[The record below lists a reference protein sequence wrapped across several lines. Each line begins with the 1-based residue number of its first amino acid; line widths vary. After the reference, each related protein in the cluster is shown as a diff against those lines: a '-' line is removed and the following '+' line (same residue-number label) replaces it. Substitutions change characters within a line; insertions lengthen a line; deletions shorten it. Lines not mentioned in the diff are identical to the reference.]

1 MADRAEWK
9 SKTGFLLAAIG
20 SAIGLGNIWRF
31 PYIAYRNGG
40 GAFLVPYFVA
50 LFIVGVPLLMLE
62 FGLGHHFRRA
72 FPQSLRQVHPRFAWI
87 GWWSVSFVMFGI
99 VAYYGVVIAWCGNY
113 LIYSVTQPWGELS
126 QVNTFFDESFLAA
139 FENGVPFAVYSET
152 DGFQFGR
159 FNVWI
164 VLSLAIIWFLN
175 WLITHRELRHGVELA
190 NRIFIPVLV
199 IITIILVIWSWNFE
213 GAQAGRE
220 LYLRPD
226 WSRVFEPN
234 TWIDAFSQIFFTLS
248 LGFGIMVAYASYL
261 PKDADIPTSAFL
273 AAIGN
278 CLFSL
283 VAGFA
288 VFSAAGLLAFDR
300 GIELER
306 LDDLTERIERLEQ
319 VAPAAAVNGDGS
331 ATELADLREQY
342 AARQQFENQMS
353 SFGLV
358 FKTYPAIITRMG
370 SVAGPIFGVLFFL
383 SLLVAGISSS
393 ISIIEAFMAALIDE
407 YNWNRKRL
415 AGGLCLCGFLCG
427 LVFCSQAGLFWLD
440 LVDHFITTYG
450 LVLVAICEALI
461 VGWLFPAHRLRSHL
475 DEYHVFRFGR
485 TFSVAM
491 RLLITAI
498 LMLTWFGLS
507 RYQPDSVA
515 SAIGRFLLVGS
526 GIVLWIHEHWLDF
539 NIRLV
544 IPALLVFLLDQALL
558 AETQSPYGGYPMQA
572 VLVIG
577 LGWLLGTLA
586 IGIGLNLLA
595 SRTDETRDS
604 SESHHA
610 ESKRDN

>member
-40 GAFLVPYFVA
+40 GAFLIPYFVA
-50 LFIVGVPLLMLE
+50 LFVVGVPLMMLE

-72 FPQSLRQVHPRFAWI
+72 FPQSLGQIHPRFAWI
-87 GWWSVSFVMFGI
+87 GWWAVSFVMFGI

-126 QVNTFFDESFLAA
+126 QVNSFFDETFLGA
-139 FENGVPFAVYSET
+139 FEAGVPREVYT
-152 DGFQFGR
+152 HDGGFQLGR
-159 FNVWI
+159 FRPWI
-164 VLSLAIIWFLN
+164 VVSLATIWIANWII
-175 WLITHRELRHGVELA
+175 TRRELQRGVELA
-190 NRIFIPVLV
+190 NRIFMPVLV
-199 IITIILVIWSWNFE
+199 TIILVLVVWSWNFD
-213 GAQAGRE
+213 GAAAGRT
-220 LYLRPD
+220 LYLSPD
-226 WSRVFEPN
+226 WSRVFEPQ

-261 PKDADIPTSAFL
+261 PRDADIPTSAFL

-283 VAGFA
+283 VAGLA
-288 VFSAAGLLAFDR
+288 VFSAIGLLALDR
-300 GIELER
+300 GVDLRRTEDLAQQIKQLEHGPQP
-306 LDDLTERIERLEQ
+306 D
-319 VAPAAAVNGDGS
+319 AAGDGS
-331 ATELADLREQY
+331 GAGESDADALAALKAQY
-342 AARQQFENQMS
+342 AANQKFETQMS

-370 SVAGPIFGVLFFL
+370 PVAGPVFGVLFFL

-393 ISIIEAFMAALIDE
+393 VSIIEAFMAALTDQFAWRRE
-407 YNWNRKRL
+407 RV
-415 AGGLCLCGFLCG
+415 ATALCLCGFLCG
-427 LVFCSQAGLFWLD
+427 LVFCLQSGLFWLD

-450 LVLVAICEALI
+450 LVLVAICETLI
-461 VGWLFPAHRLRSHL
+461 VGWLFSAQRLRSHL
-475 DEYHVFRFGR
+475 NEHHVFRFGQV
-485 TFSVAM
+485 FSVAM

-498 LMLTWFGLS
+498 LMLTWLGLS

-544 IPALLVFLLDQALL
+544 IPALLIFLLDQALMEEFR
-558 AETQSPYGGYPMQA
+558 APYGGYPLPA
-572 VLVIG
+572 VLAIG

-586 IGIGLNLLA
+586 IGVGLSLVA
-595 SRTDETRDS
+595 GRS
-604 SESHHA
+604 SSTGDA
-610 ESKRDN
+610 